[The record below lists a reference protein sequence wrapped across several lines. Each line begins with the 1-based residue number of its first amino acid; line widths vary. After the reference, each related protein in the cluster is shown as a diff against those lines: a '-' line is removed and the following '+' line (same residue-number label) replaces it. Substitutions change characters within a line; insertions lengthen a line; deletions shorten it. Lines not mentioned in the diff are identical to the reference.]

1 MDSELDARATSTADE
16 QASSRALVGEERER
30 EASPASSSAGPAW
43 SPSES
48 SSPESYDAQPAV
60 LRSGCPRP
68 SSRSTTIERTRE
80 SITCGRGAGEGRCRC
95 EGWRWLAGGGRTG
108 KWAGR
113 GWAEGGLAV
122 GEHRE
127 AKGVHGHH
135 PLELDGRLH
144 VATTIIIII
153 IFIIVIA
160 TSSQTITGENTHNW
174 GSGGRLHV
182 ALNVVLGGSERLVDR
197 LAQTAAATRA
207 GLTSGM
213 DGEPPIVVG
222 RGAAAPTRAR
232 HLGRAVGRGLLQL
245 RREGGGRSGREGGE
259 GGTGRGRKQSESGA
273 VRAGMLRG
281 DAALRC

>member
-16 QASSRALVGEERER
+16 QASSGALVGEER

-127 AKGVHGHH
+127 AKGVHGH
-135 PLELDGRLH
+135 LNKKG
-144 VATTIIIII
+144 
-153 IFIIVIA
+153 
-160 TSSQTITGENTHNW
+160 GE
-174 GSGGRLHV
+174 
-182 ALNVVLGGSERLVDR
+182 VDVR
-197 LAQTAAATRA
+197 
-207 GLTSGM
+207 
-213 DGEPPIVVG
+213 
-222 RGAAAPTRAR
+222 
-232 HLGRAVGRGLLQL
+232 
-245 RREGGGRSGREGGE
+245 GREGGAAANA
-259 GGTGRGRKQSESGA
+259 RPPSP
-273 VRAGMLRG
+273 RAGWPP
-281 DAALRC
+281 ARCNNNHYHHLLHHCHRHIVTNDNW